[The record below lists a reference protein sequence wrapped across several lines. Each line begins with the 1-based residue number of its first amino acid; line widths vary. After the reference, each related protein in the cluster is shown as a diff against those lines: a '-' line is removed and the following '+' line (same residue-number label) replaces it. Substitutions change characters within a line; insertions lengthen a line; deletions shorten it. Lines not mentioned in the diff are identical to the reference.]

1 MAATVWFFLRP
12 RVGELRPVAL
22 AKVEDFFMRDGRLP
36 TDEEGFVRYAEVSLL
51 LEERR
56 AVEVLRVAYSQHRAR
71 ADGTL
76 DRDRHMEV
84 IAAAGEVS
92 FGQMPF
98 QEPPPGVVSSEHKF
112 AKRRL
117 EHLSKWNPTKTEIAL
132 LRKLV
137 NHKAGREIM

>member
-22 AKVEDFFMRDGRLP
+22 AKVEDFFMRDGRFP
-36 TDEEGFVRYAEVSLL
+36 TDEEGFVRYAEVSVF
-51 LEERR
+51 LEDRR
-56 AVEVLRVAYSQHRAR
+56 AVEVLRVGYFQHRAR

-84 IAAAGEVS
+84 MAATGEAS
-92 FGQMPF
+92 FGQIPF
-98 QEPPPGVVSSEHKF
+98 SEPPPGVVASEHKF

-117 EHLSKWNPTKTEIAL
+117 EHLSQWKPTKTEIAL
-132 LRKLV
+132 LREFV
-137 NHKAGREIM
+137 NHKAGRTIM

>member
-12 RVGELRPVAL
+12 RVDELCPVAL
-22 AKVEDFFMRDGRLP
+22 AKVEDFFIRGGRFP
-36 TDEEGFVRYAEVSLL
+36 TDEEGFVRYAEVSVL
-51 LEERR
+51 LEDRR
-56 AVEVLRVAYSQHRAR
+56 AVEVLRVGYFQHRAR

-84 IAAAGEVS
+84 MAAAGEAS

-98 QEPPPGVVSSEHKF
+98 PELPPGVVDSGHKF
-112 AKRRL
+112 AKRRR
-117 EHLSKWNPTKTEIAL
+117 EHLSQWKPTKTEGAL
-132 LRKLV
+132 LRELV